1 MNLNYE
7 NWVWAVAIIRAQF
20 ASLPPSADLLDL
32 NTSHRTHT
40 TPQRCSGCC
49 SADTGDSGSWLP
61 WESSLTAVRQLNN
74 VSFFSYFASI
84 LLILFKKGRRQN
96 ASGCRWPNLVP
107 MCTHRQIMSLDK
119 VLTANDHNTTSHLQ
133 LRISCI
139 SLWISVDISVD
150 ISAPL
155 TSQLHW

>member
-20 ASLPPSADLLDL
+20 ASLPPPLLISW
-32 NTSHRTHT
+32 TWIPATAP
-40 TPQRCSGCC
+40 TPHHCSGCC
-49 SADTGDSGSWLP
+49 SAHTGDSGSWLP

-107 MCTHRQIMSLDK
+107 MCTHRPIMSLDK